1 MKFLNLNVEDMFR
14 SDRLKRLVEVFKSDL
29 WKDNEEIYVTKVV
42 SSLDVGG
49 RLPLNPNEKE
59 G

>member
-14 SDRLKRLVEVFKSDL
+14 SDRLQKLVELFKSEL
-29 WKDNEEIYVTKVV
+29 WKESKEIYVTKVV

-49 RLPLNPNEKE
+49 RLPLNPHEKE

>member
-1 MKFLNLNVEDMFR
+1 MKFLNLNVEDMFK
-14 SDRLKRLVEVFKSDL
+14 SDRLKRLVEVFRSDL
-29 WKDNEEIYVTKVV
+29 WKGNEEIYVTKVV